1 MDYNKIIIVLIAIIL
16 LIIAAGAVFLMN
28 SPSKEDSHIV
38 VVTDNVIHAGN
49 TFLVKLVDSNN
60 ASIANENL
68 TITVSDNSSHT
79 VINKQAATDDK
90 GEVALGINNISSGN
104 YTVHITFNGSDR
116 CKECNLTYNLKV
128 VNDTVEVVSNDPVS
142 SDVDEGAFY
151 SGQAG
156 RTVYTGEVNLG
167 PDGHHWKH
175 MGNNEWVKID

>member
-1 MDYNKIIIVLIAIIL
+1 MDYNKIIILLIAIIL
-16 LIIAAGAVFLMN
+16 LILVAGAAFLMN

-49 TFLVKLVDSNN
+49 TFLVKLADSNN
-60 ASIANENL
+60 SSIANENL

-79 VINKQAATDDK
+79 VINKQTTTNDK

-104 YTVHITFNGSDR
+104 YTVNITFNGNDKY
-116 CKECNLTYNLKV
+116 KECNLTYNLRV
-128 VNDTVEVVSNDPVS
+128 VNDSVEVLSNDPVS

-156 RTVYTGEVNLG
+156 RTVYTGEVNLA